1 MLTFLPPARRKL
13 WSLLF
18 LPCLLFGLTFSYTY
32 GNALTSQKQ
41 YEEYLTYS
49 IVHDIETLN
58 ADGAYGTLTVSGRAP
73 RSPETA
79 RLCEKYPIFSELVP
93 TYLTNSSYIG
103 GAQILHYTQ
112 ETFAFDSL
120 TEEDREL
127 MENTQPVLANSVYS
141 CYENGG
147 KIIIRFHQ
155 ENTD

>member
-1 MLTFLPPARRKL
+1 MR
-13 WSLLF
+13 
-18 LPCLLFGLTFSYTY
+18 
-32 GNALTSQKQ
+32 
-41 YEEYLTYS
+41 
-49 IVHDIETLN
+49 
-58 ADGAYGTLTVSGRAP
+58 
-73 RSPETA
+73 
-79 RLCEKYPIFSELVP
+79 KYPIFSELVP